1 MLDNPASAAPT
12 VGRRRLIDGAV
23 GTFDGAA

>member
-12 VGRRRLIDGAV
+12 VSRRRLIGGAV

>member
-1 MLDNPASAAPT
+1 MLDNPASVVPT
-12 VGRRRLIDGAV
+12 VSRRRLIGGAV